1 MPVGEI
7 IAIGTELLLG
17 DTQDTNT
24 SYIARAFRDA
34 GIDLYRTMIVG
45 DNIDRIAQAIREALS
60 RADIV
65 ITTGGL
71 GPTVDD
77 PTRLAVARAFG
88 VEMEFE
94 PELWEQI
101 QARFQ
106 RFHRHAT
113 DNNRRQAYI
122 PQVPLLSKIRSV
134 PPPASTSRKAKRS
147 SSACPAYRGRWNSC
161 SSKRCCRC

>member
-17 DTQDTNT
+17 ETQDTNT

-60 RADIV
+60 RSDIV

-77 PTRLAVARAFG
+77 PTRLAVASLG
-88 VEMEFE
+88 VEFEFE
-94 PELWEQI
+94 L
-101 QARFQ
+101 
-106 RFHRHAT
+106 T
-113 DNNRRQAYI
+113 CGNRSRL
-122 PQVPLLSKIRSV
+122 VFN
-134 PPPASTSRKAKRS
+134 ASTAMPPKTTAGRHIFPVGLPPSKTRS
-147 SSACPAYRGRWNSC
+147 ALLLGLTFRR
-161 SSKRCCRC
+161 SKRL